1 MYRLAPSK
9 QFSLPYV
16 MTVLLLQQSAAEL
29 IKLLLSKKKKSGLP
43 GCGTMAQCHHP
54 PRAESFCLMAMRLPS
69 GQQATALLSSRQP
82 PTSQQAI
89 VTSHHARTCRLSRGR
104 SGPTQGEPAAGRHA
118 SDSSTQPGA
127 VVFPSLVWPGI
138 VRSAGAGLVITERG
152 LKMSAADGSRVLL
165 LPCYASG
172 ACLVYN
178 SSSRAKL
185 KSVHGQIVA
194 K

>member
-1 MYRLAPSK
+1 
-9 QFSLPYV
+9 
-16 MTVLLLQQSAAEL
+16 
-29 IKLLLSKKKKSGLP
+29 
-43 GCGTMAQCHHP
+43 MAQCHHP

-127 VVFPSLVWPGI
+127 VVFPSLVWPEMNGKKCWGSI
-138 VRSAGAGLVITERG
+138 GDNRKRPKNVRGGRFARAAAALLCIWSLFGLQQ
-152 LKMSAADGSRVLL
+152 L
-165 LPCYASG
+165 
-172 ACLVYN
+172 
-178 SSSRAKL
+178 
-185 KSVHGQIVA
+185 
-194 K
+194 